1 MTQPSD
7 LPPISQSDA
16 SPPTPS
22 ADSANPAGNLLVVD
36 DSRVIR
42 NQLIYRL
49 KQQGHGV
56 AAAENGRQALEM
68 VGAQNFDL
76 ILLDIMMPEMD
87 GYEVLQALKA
97 NAAWRDIP
105 VIVISALDEVDSV
118 VRCIEMG
125 AEDYLPKQFDPVLLK
140 ARIGACLGRRRLRNQ
155 ELDYLRDVAR
165 ITAAAQ
171 ALEADQFNV
180 DGLDVVVA
188 RPDALGDLARVFQ
201 TMAREVYAR
210 EQRLRTE
217 MEELRIQIDEVRKT
231 QMVSEITDNDYFRN
245 LQEKAKQMRSQE

>member
-1 MTQPSD
+1 MTPPLTVPPGSSD
-7 LPPISQSDA
+7 EATPPA
-16 SPPTPS
+16 AA
-22 ADSANPAGNLLVVD
+22 ADPANLVGHLLVVD

-42 NQLIYRL
+42 NQLVYRL
-49 KQQGHGV
+49 KQQGHTV

-68 VGAQNFDL
+68 VGTQNFDL
-76 ILLDIMMPEMD
+76 ILLDILMPEMD

-105 VIVISALDEVDSV
+105 VIVISALDEVESV

-171 ALEADQFNV
+171 ALEADQF
-180 DGLDVVVA
+180 DIEGLAAVVA

-217 MEELRIQIDEVRKT
+217 MEELRIQIDEARKT
-231 QMVSEITDNDYFRN
+231 QMVNEITDTEYFRN